1 MRLHANGVK
10 AKHFLQHKPDTHSQ
24 FVPLKVCDMIHR
36 DLFPTLVCLAIL
48 SVPVVADDVPKP
60 DGMSLIYQHD
70 FEDSSLDRYEPTD
83 ATAWKLGDV
92 KGNHFASLIR
102 KDSKFEPAVRSPFN
116 RSLI

>member
-1 MRLHANGVK
+1 MYHRL
-10 AKHFLQHKPDTHSQ
+10 
-24 FVPLKVCDMIHR
+24 
-36 DLFPTLVCLAIL
+36 LFPTLVCLAIL